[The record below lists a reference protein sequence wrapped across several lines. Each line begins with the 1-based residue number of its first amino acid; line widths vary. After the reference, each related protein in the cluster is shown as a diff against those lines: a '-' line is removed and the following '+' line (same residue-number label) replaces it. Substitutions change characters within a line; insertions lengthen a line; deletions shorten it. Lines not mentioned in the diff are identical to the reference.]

1 MICSR
6 SAARRLARRSCAS
19 RSDAARQVTPRR
31 AGEPQRAA
39 LLVDRDHRQVRRA
52 GVARLPSGQVL
63 GLDPHA
69 DLHRAAP
76 RGVDARAQGQDLAG
90 CPTLVAPTPCRR
102 VRHASGLRLDDVPKR
117 AWLPNSPTTQEPL
130 DGRSMRHVQSSHPG
144 RFGQAVAAASR
155 QLPKTTRR
163 VYRSAPTP
171 CMSFFSRLRAS
182 ASTWSFQRCVVHS
195 GLLELAIA
203 PDSAVP
209 RLACDDSIG
218 LGRSLLFRS
227 SVGTA
232 LDVDMSHL
240 RSVVAGAV
248 IKTAMSDCAGL
259 SGATRLMAPG

>member
-1 MICSR
+1 MASLCG
-6 SAARRLARRSCAS
+6 AADQSLVSSSVSEDPASPGQPRCESVAVDLRRWC
-19 RSDAARQVTPRR
+19 
-31 AGEPQRAA
+31 
-39 LLVDRDHRQVRRA
+39 
-52 GVARLPSGQVL
+52 
-63 GLDPHA
+63 
-69 DLHRAAP
+69 
-76 RGVDARAQGQDLAG
+76 G
-90 CPTLVAPTPCRR
+90 CPARHTVGDDSMPTQGSSCVGP
-102 VRHASGLRLDDVPKR
+102 RLDDVPKR

-195 GLLELAIA
+195 GLLELVVA
-203 PDSAVP
+203 PDSAVI

-218 LGRSLLFRS
+218 PGRSRVFRPR
-227 SVGTA
+227 VGTA